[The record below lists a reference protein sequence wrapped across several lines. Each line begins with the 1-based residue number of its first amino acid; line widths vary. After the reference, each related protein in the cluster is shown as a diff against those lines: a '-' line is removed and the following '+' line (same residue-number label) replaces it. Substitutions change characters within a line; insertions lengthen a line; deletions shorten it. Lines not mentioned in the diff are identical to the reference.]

1 MLPANMMEMMLT
13 PRRQNRSGVDILN
26 QKKFHMPTAYTILF
40 LLLILVAAATWIIPA
55 GSYDYVD
62 GVPVAGTY
70 HTVEQNPQ
78 GVGDVLKAAFSGFYD
93 AVDVCI
99 FILMVGGFLG
109 VVMKTGAVDAGVGNV
124 IRLLGG
130 REKWLIPILML
141 LFGLGGTTYGMWEE
155 TMAFY
160 PLLIPVFLA
169 AGYDAVVGIS
179 VILLGAGAGVIAST
193 VNPFATGIAA
203 GFAGVSLGEGI
214 VLRLLEWVAF
224 EAAAIWF
231 VMAYAAKVKKNP
243 SKSVVG
249 VGAGKI
255 QVSMDQQVPFTAK
268 RKVIMALFTLT
279 FLIMV
284 YAVVPFDEMG
294 LSLPALGWWFPEL
307 SALFLVAGVVI
318 GLIDR
323 MSEEELVETYV
334 AGCAD
339 LLGVAF
345 IIGISRGITVLMN
358 DGAITDTVLHWGEQA
373 LSGAG
378 AISFTLLVF
387 ALYLPLTILIPSS
400 SGLATLSI
408 PIVAPLGK
416 FAGVGG
422 DLVVTAFQS
431 ASGLYA
437 VVPFDEMG
445 LSLPALGWWFP
456 ELSALFLVAGVVIG
470 LIDRMSEEELV
481 ETYVAGCADLLGVAF
496 IIGISRG
503 ITVLMNDGAITDT
516 VLHWGE
522 QALSGAGAISFTL
535 LVFALYLPLTI
546 LIPSSSGLATLSI
559 PIVAPLGKF
568 AGVGGDLVVTAFQSA
583 SGLVNIITPTAAV
596 VMGALAL
603 GHVPYDRWVKYV
615 WKLILWFLLLAL
627 AFLVAGVLLG

>member
-1 MLPANMMEMMLT
+1 M
-13 PRRQNRSGVDILN
+13 
-26 QKKFHMPTAYTILF
+26 KKSKFRMPTAYTILF
-40 LLLILVAAATWIIPA
+40 LLIVLVAIATWLIPA
-55 GSYDYVD
+55 GAYEYVD

-70 HTVEQNPQ
+70 HEVAPNPQ

-93 AVDVCI
+93 AVDVCV

-109 VVMKTGAVDAGVGNV
+109 VVMKTGAVDAGVSDT
-124 IRLLGG
+124 IRLLDGQ
-130 REKWLIPILML
+130 EKWLIPILML

-179 VILLGAGAGVIAST
+179 VILLGAGAGVISST

-214 VLRLLEWVAF
+214 LLRIVQWIVF
-224 EAAAIWF
+224 ESAAIWF

-255 QVSMDQQVPFTAK
+255 HVTMDETVPFTPK
-268 RKVIMALFTLT
+268 RKAIMALFTLT
-279 FLIMV
+279 FLIMIYGV
-284 YAVVPFDEMG
+284 IPFDEMG
-294 LSLPALGWWFPEL
+294 LPLPVLGWWFPEL
-307 SALFLVAGVVI
+307 SALFLVAGIVI
-318 GLIDR
+318 GLIDGQG
-323 MSEEELVETYV
+323 ELEIAETFV

-358 DGAITDTVLHWGEQA
+358 DGQITDTVLHWGEDA
-373 LSGAG
+373 LAGAG
-378 AISFTLLVF
+378 SISFVLLVY
-387 ALYLPLTILIPSS
+387 LIYLPLTILIPSS
-400 SGLATLSI
+400 SGLATLSV
-408 PIVAPLGK
+408 PIMAPLG
-416 FAGVGG
+416 
-422 DLVVTAFQS
+422 
-431 ASGLYA
+431 
-437 VVPFDEMG
+437 
-445 LSLPALGWWFP
+445 
-456 ELSALFLVAGVVIG
+456 
-470 LIDRMSEEELV
+470 R
-481 ETYVAGCADLLGVAF
+481 
-496 IIGISRG
+496 
-503 ITVLMNDGAITDT
+503 
-516 VLHWGE
+516 
-522 QALSGAGAISFTL
+522 
-535 LVFALYLPLTI
+535 
-546 LIPSSSGLATLSI
+546 
-559 PIVAPLGKF
+559 F

-615 WKLILWFLLLAL
+615 WKLILYFLLLTM
-627 AFLVAGVLLG
+627 AFLVIGVVLG